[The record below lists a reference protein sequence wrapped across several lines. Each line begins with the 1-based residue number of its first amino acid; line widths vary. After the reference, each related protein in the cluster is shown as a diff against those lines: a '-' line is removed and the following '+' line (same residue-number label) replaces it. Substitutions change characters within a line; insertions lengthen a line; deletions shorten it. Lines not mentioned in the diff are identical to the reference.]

1 MNTKRS
7 SGLRRSLLAAS
18 ISSVLVGGGVLSPVA
33 FAQET
38 PEGAEPREVVV
49 ITGTRISAREGYDAP
64 TPTTVVN
71 DEFMESLGISNI
83 SDMVV
88 QIPSNQ
94 SFFQPENTGG
104 SPFFVGST
112 LANLR
117 GLNPYFGTRTLTLVD
132 SKRHVPTNNGSSVDL
147 NAIPSLLVDRMEVVT
162 GGASAA
168 YGSDAISGVV
178 NILLDKDLEGMKAE
192 FDYGTYS
199 GEGNNYRVGLA
210 GGMEL
215 LDGRGHLVIGG
226 EFAEQETYAN
236 CVDRDWCA
244 EGWELYSNGGV
255 FQPAGTPYFPVV
267 PGMPQTFF
275 RTGRTLNQSSYSG
288 VIYNAGLE
296 FNDAGSDTQPFVIGA
311 LGNSSPFSS
320 SSGGDGRPA
329 YENTTLMPETERS
342 NLLASLSYDFTD
354 TLGGFIDVSWANVKG
369 LNSQD
374 DAYFYGV
381 ENYCIAP
388 DNAYI
393 QGNAALQNAIAASVG
408 NGTFFFCPGQ
418 TLVRKD
424 FTDDINRRADVDSNT
439 WRVIAGLD
447 GQIGDSTWNWEG
459 SFQLGQTKRDQIG
472 YEYPSVYR
480 YQMAIDAVLDGSGNP
495 VCRVTRDGAAALPP
509 FADPSLANGCVPIN
523 IIGNTP
529 LTRQQIDYAWG
540 PIVEYNTID
549 QEIVAGSVSG
559 ELWQGFGAGPLLGA
573 FGVELRNEE
582 LQNDVNEEIP
592 AAQRIDIA
600 AQYGDAFGG
609 KVDVTETFI
618 ELEMPFV
625 SGKPGAELLSIN
637 AAYRDATYETTDT
650 DRGQGTSEQ
659 DIESWK
665 VALIYDPLDWLRFRG
680 SKSRDVRAAGFRELY
695 WQLTQPAAASGFG
708 VQLNPW
714 KPDLGFFGSQNDP
727 TTLIIT
733 GDVSLRP
740 EKADTTTYGFVFT
753 PSGGTFE
760 GFRFSM
766 DYWEIT
772 ITDGIQGGGMAQRT
786 IQNCYINNELCD
798 LITFVDNDPLSAT
811 YRQDMIDVRAPAY
824 NARRY
829 DASGIDFSVDYSM
842 NVGSG
847 MLAFRLL
854 TSRALETIVR
864 TPPTIPGG
872 AETVRDIS
880 GQVGAPVGFF
890 ADWAG
895 SPNFSHNLVVTY
907 AQGPFSITTQGMF
920 ISEGRMDLE
929 TPKLGPSDPGY
940 NVNLVGSTDYPI
952 IDEHLT
958 WNMTGTYRLETDRLE
973 GTELFLTIENI
984 ADKDPKFSTSGIAVG
999 GAYPVL
1005 YPSLGRTYR
1014 LGARMSF

>member
-1 MNTKRS
+1 VAGS
-7 SGLRRSLLAAS
+7 AFIAPAALAQDQA
-18 ISSVLVGGGVLSPVA
+18 
-33 FAQET
+33 AQQQ
-38 PEGAEPREVVV
+38 ADDVVV

-71 DEFMESLGISNI
+71 DEFMESLGISNV
-83 SDMVV
+83 SDMLI

-192 FDYGTYS
+192 LDYGTYS
-199 GEGNNYRVGLA
+199 GDGNNYRVGLA
-210 GGMEL
+210 GGMDL
-215 LDGRGHLVIGG
+215 FDGRGHLVIGG
-226 EFAEQETYAN
+226 EYANQELYAN
-236 CVDRDWCA
+236 CAELSWCGQ
-244 EGWELYSNGGV
+244 GWELRSNGGLP
-255 FQPAGTPYFPVV
+255 FQAVDTPYFFPAV
-267 PGMPQTFF
+267 PGNPQTFF
-275 RTGRTLNQSSYSG
+275 MTGRTLNQSSYSG
-288 VIYNAGLE
+288 VIYNAGVE
-296 FNDAGSDTQPFVIGA
+296 FNDAGTGTQPFAIGQ
-311 LGNSSPFSS
+311 LGTTSPFASS
-320 SSGGDGRPA
+320 FGGDGRPA
-329 YENTTLMPETERS
+329 YENVTLMPETERA
-342 NLLASLSYDFTD
+342 NLLASLSFDFTE

-369 LNSQD
+369 LNTQD

-381 ENYCIAP
+381 ENYCIGP
-388 DNAYI
+388 NNAYI
-393 QGNAALQNAIAASVG
+393 QGNPALQNAIAAGVG

-447 GQIGDSTWNWEG
+447 GQFGDSTWTWEG
-459 SFQLGQTKRDQIG
+459 SLQLGQTKRDQIG

-480 YQMAIDAVLDGSGNP
+480 YQMAIDAVLDSGGNP
-495 VCRVTRDGAAALPP
+495 VCRVTRDGPSALPP

-559 ELWQGFGAGPLLGA
+559 EVFEGWAGPLLAA

-592 AAQRIDIA
+592 EAQRIDIA

-609 KVDVTETFI
+609 KVDVTEAFI
-618 ELEMPFV
+618 ELEMPLLV
-625 SGKPGAELLSIN
+625 DRPGAELISIN

-659 DIESWK
+659 DVESWK
-665 VALIYDPLDWLRFRG
+665 VSLIYDPVNWLRFRG

-708 VQLNPW
+708 VQVNPW
-714 KPDLGFFGSQNDP
+714 KPNLGPFTQNDP

-740 EKADTTTYGFVFT
+740 EKADTTTYGFVVT
-753 PSGGTFE
+753 PQEGTLN

-772 ITDGIQGGGMAQRT
+772 INDGIQGGGQANRT
-786 IQNCYINNELCD
+786 IQNCYLINELCE
-798 LITFVDNDPLSAT
+798 LITFVDNDPLSPT
-811 YRQDMIDVRAPAY
+811 YRQDMIDVRAPAF

-842 NVGSG
+842 DVAAGVLS
-847 MLAFRLL
+847 FRLL

-864 TPPTIPGG
+864 TPPTTPGG
-872 AETVRDIS
+872 PETVRDIS
-880 GQVGAPVGFF
+880 GQVGGPQGFF

-895 SPNFSHNLVVTY
+895 SPDFSHNLVVSYGRDAFALTW
-907 AQGPFSITTQGMF
+907 QGMYV
-920 ISEGRMDLE
+920 SEGRLDRE
-929 TPKLGPSDPGY
+929 TPKTGPGEPGY
-940 NVNLVGSTDYPI
+940 DPNLIGSTDYPI
-952 IDEHLT
+952 VNDHFT
-958 WNMTGTYRLETDRLE
+958 MNMTGTYRLQSDRLD
-973 GTELFLTIENI
+973 GTELFLSIDNI
-984 ADKDPKFSTSGIAVG
+984 ADKDPKFSSGGVG

-1005 YPSLGRTYR
+1005 YPTLGRTYR

>member
-7 SGLRRSLLAAS
+7 VGLRRSLLATS
-18 ISSVLVGGGVLSPVA
+18 ISSVLVGSAIVAPPA
-33 FAQET
+33 FAQDS
-38 PEGAEPREVVV
+38 PEAAAPGDVVV

-71 DEFMESLGISNI
+71 DEFMESLGISNV
-83 SDMVV
+83 SDMLI

-178 NILLDKDLEGMKAE
+178 NILLDKDLQGMKAE
-192 FDYGTYS
+192 LDYGTYS
-199 GEGNNYRVGLA
+199 GDGNNYRVGLA

-215 LDGRGHLVIGG
+215 FDGRGHVVIGG
-226 EFAEQETYAN
+226 EYANQELYAN
-236 CVDRDWCA
+236 CAELSWCGQ
-244 EGWELYSNGGV
+244 GWELFSNGGV
-255 FQPAGTPYFPVV
+255 FQPAGTPYFPTV
-267 PGMPQTFF
+267 PGNPQTFF
-275 RTGRTLNQSSYSG
+275 MTGRTLNQSSYTG

-296 FNDAGSDTQPFVIGA
+296 FNDAGTATQPFVIGQY
-311 LGNSSPFSS
+311 GTTSPFSS
-320 SSGGDGRPA
+320 SFGGDGRPA
-329 YENTTLMPETERS
+329 YENVTLMPETERS

-369 LNSQD
+369 LNTQD

-381 ENYCIAP
+381 ENYCVGP
-388 DNAYI
+388 ENAYI
-393 QGNAALQNAIAASVG
+393 QGNAPLQAAIAAGVG
-408 NGTFFFCPGQ
+408 NGTFFFCPGT

-424 FTDDINRRADVDSNT
+424 FTDDINRRADVDSST

-447 GQIGDSTWNWEG
+447 GQFGDSTWNWEG
-459 SFQLGQTKRDQIG
+459 SIQLGQTKRDQIG

-509 FADPSLANGCVPIN
+509 FADPSLADGCVPIN
-523 IIGNTP
+523 VIGNTP

-559 ELWQGFGAGPLLGA
+559 ELWDGWGAGPLIGA
-573 FGVELRNEE
+573 FGVEIRNEE

-592 AAQRIDIA
+592 TARRIDIA
-600 AQYGDAFGG
+600 AQYGDSFGG
-609 KVDVTETFI
+609 KVDVTEAFI
-618 ELEMPFV
+618 ELEMPLLA
-625 SGKPGAELLSIN
+625 GKPGAELLTIN
-637 AAYRDATYETTDT
+637 TAYRDATYETTDT

-665 VALIYDPLDWLRFRG
+665 VGLIYDPIDWLRFRF

-708 VQLNPW
+708 TQLNPW

-740 EKADTTTYGFVFT
+740 EKADTTTYGFVVT
-753 PSGGTFE
+753 PTGGTLE

-772 ITDGIQGGGMAQRT
+772 INDGIQGGGNAQRT
-786 IQNCYINNELCD
+786 IQNCYLINELCE
-798 LITFVDNDPLSAT
+798 LITFVDNNPVSPT
-811 YRQDMIDVRAPAY
+811 YRQDMIDVRAPAF

-829 DASGIDFSVDYSM
+829 DASGIDFSVDYAM
-842 NVGSG
+842 EVGAGLLS
-847 MLAFRLL
+847 FRLL

-864 TPPTIPGG
+864 TPPQVPGG

-880 GQVGAPVGFF
+880 GQVGGPQGFF

-895 SPNFSHNLVVTY
+895 SPDFSHNLVVSY
-907 AQGPFSITTQGMF
+907 GQGPFSATWQGMY
-920 ISEGRMDLE
+920 IKGGRLDLE
-929 TPKLGPSDPGY
+929 TPKTGIGEPGY
-940 NVNLVGSTDYPI
+940 NPNLVGSTNYPTV
-952 IDEHLT
+952 DNHFT
-958 WNMTGTYRLETDRLE
+958 MNMTGTYRLEGDRLE
-973 GTELFLTIENI
+973 GTELFLSIDNI
-984 ADKDPKFSTSGIAVG
+984 ADKDPKFSSGGVG

-1005 YPSLGRTYR
+1005 YPTLGRTYR